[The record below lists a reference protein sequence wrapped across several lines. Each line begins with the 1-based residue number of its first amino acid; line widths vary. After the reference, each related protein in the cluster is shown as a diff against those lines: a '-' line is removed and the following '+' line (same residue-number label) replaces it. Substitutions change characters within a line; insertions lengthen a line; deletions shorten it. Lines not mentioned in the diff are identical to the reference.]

1 MGKRLSKEPPQ
12 PRAVLPFWYE
22 ITDGKLTNGSM
33 DLSVPIE
40 RLHICAQATEEIN
53 ERNQKWYEAEMAKYG
68 I

>member
-1 MGKRLSKEPPQ
+1 MGKRLSKQPPQ
-12 PRAVLPFWYE
+12 PRPVLPCWYE

-40 RLHICAQATEEIN
+40 RLHVIARLTDEIN
-53 ERNQKWYEAEMAKYG
+53 ERNQKWYEAEIAKYG